1 MANLRHKLVWPL
13 FLSLTL
19 LALAVRLPQPAS
31 RPMHTDEAINAY
43 ITGRLLAGDTYH
55 YDPRDRHGP
64 VLYALAVPIA
74 RLAGAKNLA
83 SLTETSLRLGP
94 IITGSFTIL
103 LFAALAPETGAA
115 AALLAALIWAV
126 APLPVYYSRYF
137 IHETLFVA
145 ATLGLLTAGW
155 RWLKTGSFPAGV
167 LAGFWAALLIAGK
180 ETAVLNLAA
189 AGLAVGAW
197 RLRERFGRVI
207 LRPRLFAVSG
217 GFIGQPAR
225 RPRLELH
232 ESSPLARWLGAA
244 AGLGVLL
251 VVVTLFYTWGGSN
264 RHGLADLFNSLP
276 RFVHRAGGEGHAKP
290 WWYYLQLLTGGWSG
304 WALLLLA
311 AVGALTAVKGGEA
324 GAPSGALSVWLLYGL
339 AITVIYSLIPYKTPW
354 LALNLFLPMAVLAGA
369 GAVTLWELASELTQT
384 QGARP
389 ALLAG
394 AVLLLLLLGHDTR
407 QRVFLHPAD
416 ENNPY
421 AYAHT
426 GEDLPR
432 LPERLHKIAGPQST
446 LAVIATDPWPLP
458 WYLRSFPR
466 VGFWQPG
473 QNPGRADFYLTAPEA
488 LPALKNFLAR
498 WRPEYFGVR
507 PGVLLILWTP
517 PAPAPARP

>member
-94 IITGSFTIL
+94 IITGSLTIL

-189 AGLAVGAW
+189 ACLAVGAW

-207 LRPRLFAVSG
+207 HAVQNWA
-217 GFIGQPAR
+217 IGP
-225 RPRLELH
+225 
-232 ESSPLARWLGAA
+232 
-244 AGLGVLL
+244 V
-251 VVVTLFYTWGGSN
+251 
-264 RHGLADLFNSLP
+264 
-276 RFVHRAGGEGHAKP
+276 
-290 WWYYLQLLTGGWSG
+290 
-304 WALLLLA
+304 
-311 AVGALTAVKGGEA
+311 
-324 GAPSGALSVWLLYGL
+324 
-339 AITVIYSLIPYKTPW
+339 
-354 LALNLFLPMAVLAGA
+354 
-369 GAVTLWELASELTQT
+369 
-384 QGARP
+384 
-389 ALLAG
+389 
-394 AVLLLLLLGHDTR
+394 
-407 QRVFLHPAD
+407 
-416 ENNPY
+416 
-421 AYAHT
+421 
-426 GEDLPR
+426 
-432 LPERLHKIAGPQST
+432 
-446 LAVIATDPWPLP
+446 
-458 WYLRSFPR
+458 
-466 VGFWQPG
+466 
-473 QNPGRADFYLTAPEA
+473 
-488 LPALKNFLAR
+488 
-498 WRPEYFGVR
+498 
-507 PGVLLILWTP
+507 
-517 PAPAPARP
+517 

>member
-1 MANLRHKLVWPL
+1 MALV
-13 FLSLTL
+13 
-19 LALAVRLPQPAS
+19 VRLPQPAG

-64 VLYALAVPIA
+64 ILYAVAVPIA

-83 SLTETSLRLGP
+83 GLTETTLRLGP
-94 IITGSFTIL
+94 ILTGSLTIL
-103 LFAALAPETGAA
+103 LFAALAPEIGLA
-115 AALLAALIWAV
+115 AALLAALLWAV

-155 RWLKTGSFPAGV
+155 RWLKTGSLPAGV
-167 LAGFWAALLIAGK
+167 LTGFWAALLIAGK
-180 ETAVLNLAA
+180 ETAVLTLAA
-189 AGLAVGAW
+189 AGVAVSAW
-197 RLRERFGRVI
+197 LLRERFGRVI

-225 RPRLELH
+225 RPHPEIH
-232 ESSPLARWLGAA
+232 EASRTVRWLGAA
-244 AGLGVLL
+244 LGLVVLL
-251 VVVTLFYTWGGSN
+251 VVITLFYTWGGHN
-264 RHGLADLFNSLP
+264 RQGLADLLNSLP
-276 RFVHRAGGEGHAKP
+276 RFVARAGGEGHAKP
-290 WWYYLQLLTGGWSG
+290 WWYYLQLLVRGWSG

-311 AVGALTAVKGGEA
+311 GVGTVTALKGGDSA
-324 GAPSGALSVWLLYGL
+324 AHSGALSVWLLYGI
-339 AITVIYSLIPYKTPW
+339 AITILYSAIPYKTPW
-354 LALNLFLPMAVLAGA
+354 LGLNLFLPLAVLAGA

-384 QGARP
+384 QGTRP

-394 AVLLLLLLGHDTR
+394 AVIVLLLLGHDTR
-407 QRVFLHPAD
+407 RRVFLQPAD
-416 ENNPY
+416 ESNPY

-432 LPERLHKIAGPQST
+432 LPERLHTIAGQQST
-446 LAVIATDPWPLP
+446 LAVISADPWPLP
-458 WYLRSFPR
+458 WYLRGYPR
-466 VGFWQPG
+466 VGYWQPG
-473 QNPGRADFYLTAPEA
+473 QNPGRADYYLTSPEA
-488 LPALKNFLAR
+488 APSLKNLLAG

-517 PAPAPARP
+517 PASR